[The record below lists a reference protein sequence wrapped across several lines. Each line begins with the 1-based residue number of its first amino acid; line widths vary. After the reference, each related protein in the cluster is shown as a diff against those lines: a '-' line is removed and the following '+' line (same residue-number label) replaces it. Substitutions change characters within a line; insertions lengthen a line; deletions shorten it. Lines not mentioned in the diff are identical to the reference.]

1 MKPTLFYNRK
11 SNFKWGVIWPWY
23 RNISLRYEHIEVC
36 LTATHKEI
44 LKNKAWIL
52 LVPPSY
58 LTSPVL
64 CDFQCSHVH
73 PCFFQ
78 KYDLILGLLD
88 FSFHWCVRIWLYLAT
103 DFWEEDKRAPDG
115 MKKISAVLLLHFPY
129 HFMDRLIDAIE
140 VKNEF

>member
-1 MKPTLFYNRK
+1 MDPACSSILFNK
-11 SNFKWGVIWPWY
+11 SCALWLSVLTCT
-23 RNISLRYEHIEVC
+23 SL
-36 LTATHKEI
+36 
-44 LKNKAWIL
+44 
-52 LVPPSY
+52 
-58 LTSPVL
+58 
-64 CDFQCSHVH
+64 
-73 PCFFQ
+73 FFQ